1 MMQVFKTIL
10 SMSLSGAALISLL
23 LLGRR
28 FWKGKPGRQ
37 WQYYIWMIVVLRLLL
52 PFGPEVSLLGKVYQD
67 ADRAVVKMM
76 QEERQVGSDN
86 GQSPKQSSE
95 KDTVQR
101 IGQYSEQSAAQE
113 PAVFRAERRR
123 VWHGKRRKG
132 GSHGEISLGSLAGSG
147 LWYADTKNKHVPEL
161 HQIREV
167 RGSSGQ

>member
-28 FWKGKPGRQ
+28 FWKGKLGRQ

-113 PAVFRAERRR
+113 SLLFSEQNEEESGMENGEKAAPTAKYLWAVWQWL
-123 VWHGKRRKG
+123 V
-132 GSHGEISLGSLAGSG
+132 
-147 LWYADTKNKHVPEL
+147 VC
-161 HQIREV
+161 
-167 RGSSGQ
+167 